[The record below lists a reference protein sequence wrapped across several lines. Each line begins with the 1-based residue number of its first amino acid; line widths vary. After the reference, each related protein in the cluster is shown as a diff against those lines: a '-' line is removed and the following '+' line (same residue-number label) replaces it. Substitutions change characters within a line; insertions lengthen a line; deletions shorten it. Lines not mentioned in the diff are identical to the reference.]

1 MNELQELK
9 RELQLKDSII
19 KLREQEIELL
29 KNELS
34 EKELDNNILRNTT
47 SQKFHE
53 SLLEK
58 LENVGNKL
66 SIAESQVSLY
76 KEYIKSYNHEDEYKK
91 WCDFWRYLE

>member
-19 KLREQEIELL
+19 ELREQEIELL

-58 LENVGNKL
+58 LETVGSKF
-66 SIAESQVSLY
+66 SKAESQVSLY
-76 KEYIKSYNHEDEYKK
+76 KEYIRACNLEEDFKN
-91 WCDFWRYLE
+91 WCGFGRYL

>member
-9 RELQLKDSII
+9 RELQLKDNII
-19 KLREQEIELL
+19 ELREQEIELL

-34 EKELDNNILRNTT
+34 EKELDNKILKNTT

-58 LENVGNKL
+58 LENVSNKL
-66 SIAESQVSLY
+66 SIAESQVSLF
-76 KEYIKSYNHEDEYKK
+76 KEFIRACNLENEYKK
-91 WCDFWRYLE
+91 WCDFGRYMS

>member
-9 RELQLKDSII
+9 REIQLKDNII
-19 KLREQEIELL
+19 ELREQEIELL
-29 KNELS
+29 KNELQ

-58 LENVGNKL
+58 LETVSDKL
-66 SIAESQVSLY
+66 SKSASQVSLY
-76 KEYIKSYNHEDEYKK
+76 KEYISACNLEEDFKI
-91 WCDFWRYLE
+91 WCDFGRYLQ

>member
-9 RELQLKDSII
+9 RELQLKDNII
-19 KLREQEIELL
+19 ELREQEIELL

-53 SLLEK
+53 SVLEK

-66 SIAESQVSLY
+66 SKSESQVSLF
-76 KEYIKSYNHEDEYKK
+76 KEFIRACKLEEDFKN
-91 WCDFWRYLE
+91 WCDFGRYL

>member
-9 RELQLKDSII
+9 RELYLKDNII
-19 KLREQEIELL
+19 ELREQEIELL

-58 LENVGNKL
+58 LENTGNKL
-66 SIAESQVSLY
+66 SKAESQVSLY
-76 KEYIKSYNHEDEYKK
+76 KDFIRSRNLEEDFKN
-91 WCDFWRYLE
+91 WCNFGRYLE

>member
-9 RELQLKDSII
+9 RELQLKDNII
-19 KLREQEIELL
+19 ELREQEIELL

-58 LENVGNKL
+58 LETVGDKL
-66 SIAESQVSLY
+66 SKSESQVSLY
-76 KEYIKSYNHEDEYKK
+76 KEYIRACNLEEGFKI
-91 WCDFWRYLE
+91 WCDFGRYL

>member
-9 RELQLKDSII
+9 RELQLKDNII
-19 KLREQEIELL
+19 ELREHEIELL

-34 EKELDNNILRNTT
+34 AYEFDNSVLRNTT

-58 LENVGNKL
+58 LETVSDKL
-66 SIAESQVSLY
+66 SKSESQVSLY
-76 KEYIKSYNHEDEYKK
+76 KEYIRSHNLEK
-91 WCDFWRYLE
+91 DFKNWRDFGRYLE

>member
-1 MNELQELK
+1 MNGLERLK
-9 RELQLKDSII
+9 RELQLKDSIVE
-19 KLREQEIELL
+19 LREQEIELL

-47 SQKFHE
+47 SQKLHE

-66 SIAESQVSLY
+66 SKAESQVSLY
-76 KEYIKSYNHEDEYKK
+76 KEFIRACNLEEDFKN
-91 WCDFWRYLE
+91 WCDFGRYLE